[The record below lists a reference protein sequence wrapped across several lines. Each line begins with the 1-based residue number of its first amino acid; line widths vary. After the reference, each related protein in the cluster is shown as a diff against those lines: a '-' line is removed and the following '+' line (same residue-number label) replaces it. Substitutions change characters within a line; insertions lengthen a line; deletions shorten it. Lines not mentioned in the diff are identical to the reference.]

1 MEMRDLPEEPGPRY
15 TAREYSRKNIEAMV
29 DDALGPLS
37 SIPRRRKN
45 RRASTASLRF
55 FGIGGLPPSQEHRG
69 FCQVFPMPSTREGK
83 TWRPRLMPH
92 LGRGPF

>member
-55 FGIGGLPPSQEHRG
+55 LESGDFRRARNIVAFAKFSRRPRG
-69 FCQVFPMPSTREGK
+69 SSRVTS
-83 TWRPRLMPH
+83 RPRLIPI
-92 LGRGPF
+92 